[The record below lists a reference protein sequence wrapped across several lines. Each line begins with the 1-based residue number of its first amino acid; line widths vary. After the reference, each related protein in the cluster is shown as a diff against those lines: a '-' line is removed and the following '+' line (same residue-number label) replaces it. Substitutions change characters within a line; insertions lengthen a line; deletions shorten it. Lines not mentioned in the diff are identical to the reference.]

1 MCFTLFSSN
10 QAFSINHLPP
20 KVLPPNGECIELVLK
35 FVNYI
40 YEFHGLVVLTHSSV
54 EMV

>member
-10 QAFSINHLPP
+10 QAFSKPLLLP
-20 KVLPPNGECIELVLK
+20 GECTELVLK

-40 YEFHGLVVLTHSSV
+40 YEFHGLVVLANSFV